1 MVLDTNVVLDWLLFD
16 EPLCRPLARQVESGA
31 LRWLAT
37 AAMRD
42 ELTQVLRRP
51 MLQRW
56 KPDCVHLLS
65 VFDSCAGLV
74 AVSDQS
80 AAPGTLR
87 CRDGDDQ
94 KFLDLAHSAGARWL
108 ISRDRAL
115 LDLAKRARPL
125 GFEILTPALWS
136 AHND

>member
-1 MVLDTNVVLDWLLFD
+1 VVLDTNVVLDWLLFD
-16 EPLCRPLARQVESGA
+16 EALCRPLARQVESGA

-42 ELTQVLRRP
+42 ELAQVLQRP

-56 KPDCVHLLS
+56 EPDCVRILS
-65 VFDSCAGLV
+65 IFDSCADLV
-74 AVSDQS
+74 ATSDIS
-80 AAPGTLR
+80 VAPAHLR

-94 KFLDLAHSAGARWL
+94 KFLDLAHSAGAQWL
-108 ISRDRAL
+108 ISHDRAL

-125 GFEILTPALWS
+125 GFQILTPVLWS
-136 AHND
+136 TRNA